1 MKLSKLLSTLLL
13 GAACFVSASQAI
25 ASHIFVTDPSIN
37 GIALD
42 SPGGFT
48 NPTITALQGSNL
60 DLLAGFYDH
69 IGGGSHTN
77 WQMHFRQTGGSL
89 TLTDLFGTPN
99 SSNNPGAPN
108 YFLFSEV
115 LGTAGTWT
123 GFLEPINGPSC
134 PSYRYGNGTQGGG
147 GCGSPSE
154 SIAFSL
160 NVVPEPGSLALLG
173 LALAGIGFS
182 RRKKA

>member
-13 GAACFVSASQAI
+13 GAACLVSASQAI
-25 ASHIFVTDPSIN
+25 ASHIFITDPSIN
-37 GIALD
+37 GVSLD

-60 DLLAGFYDH
+60 DVLAGFYH
-69 IGGGSHTN
+69 HPFGGSIPWT
-77 WQMHFRQTGGSL
+77 MHFRQTGGSL
-89 TLTDLFGTPN
+89 TLTDILGTPN
-99 SSNNPGAPN
+99 SSSNPGAPN

-123 GFLEPINGPSC
+123 GFLEPIQSPSC
-134 PSYRYGNGTQGGG
+134 PSYRYGNGVEGGG
-147 GCGSPSE
+147 GCGLPSE

>member
-13 GAACFVSASQAI
+13 GAACFVSASQAL
-25 ASHIFVTDPSIN
+25 AFHIFVTDPSIN

-60 DLLAGFYDH
+60 DVLAGFYDH
-69 IGGGSHTN
+69 TGGGFLQPWT
-77 WQMHFRQTGGSL
+77 MHFRQTGGSI
-89 TLTDLFGTPN
+89 TLTDLSGTPN
-99 SSNNPGAPN
+99 SSSNPGAPN

-115 LGTAGTWT
+115 LGTSGTWT
-123 GFLEPINGPSC
+123 GFLEPIQNLSC
-134 PSYRYGNGTQGGG
+134 PSYRFGNGVEGGS
-147 GCGSPSE
+147 GCGSPSA

>member
-25 ASHIFVTDPSIN
+25 ASHIFITDPSIN

-42 SPGGFT
+42 SPSGFT
-48 NPTITALQGSNL
+48 NPTITALQGSNF
-60 DLLAGFYDH
+60 DVLAGFYH
-69 IGGGSHTN
+69 KLGGFSTP
-77 WQMHFRQTGGSL
+77 WTMHFRQTGGSI
-89 TLTDLFGTPN
+89 TLTDITGTPN
-99 SSNNPGAPN
+99 SSTNPGAPN

-123 GFLEPINGPSC
+123 GFLEPIQGPSC
-134 PSYRYGNGTQGGG
+134 PSYRYGNGVEGGG
-147 GCGSPSE
+147 GCGGVSE

-160 NVVPEPGSLALLG
+160 HVVPEPGSLALLG